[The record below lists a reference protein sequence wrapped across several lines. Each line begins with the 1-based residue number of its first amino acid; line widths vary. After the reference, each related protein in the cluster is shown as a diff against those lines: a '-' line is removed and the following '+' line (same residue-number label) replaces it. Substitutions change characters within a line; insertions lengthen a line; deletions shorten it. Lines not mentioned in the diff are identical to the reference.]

1 MAVIPSRT
9 EDLLTFLNDRVEGWA
24 DNAVALSL
32 DAASLQAWTAA
43 VTAANADFSAA
54 SKARQAAKAAVLTQN
69 ASLRTVRRLT
79 ANLIREIRIAAD
91 RNANPDSIYSLAQLP
106 PPAQPSPRPV
116 PNQPTDLRAT
126 IDPTE
131 GVLTL
136 RWKAKDNA
144 GTIYRVE
151 RATIS
156 ASGELSD
163 FGEIGLVGE
172 KSFADETLP
181 VGVAGVVYVVKGV
194 RSRRV
199 GPASSTL
206 TVRFARGGGS
216 LRISSQRVSKAA

>member
-1 MAVIPSRT
+1 MSVIPKKN

-206 TVRFARGGGS
+206 T
-216 LRISSQRVSKAA
+216 